1 MCQGWVLCHLAPTV
15 PATGIRFR
23 RVDSTAT
30 SMDDALQRR
39 LDRLTVLGV
48 GLLVAVVSLG
58 LTTAGEESLVSLVS
72 VLAVAGVAAVLLSS
86 ATD

>member
-1 MCQGWVLCHLAPTV
+1 
-15 PATGIRFR
+15 
-23 RVDSTAT
+23 
-30 SMDDALQRR
+30 MDDALQRR

-48 GLLVAVVSLG
+48 GPLVAVVSLG

-86 ATD
+86 ATDWLPARPVAAAAFGTKTTMPLAAHGTA